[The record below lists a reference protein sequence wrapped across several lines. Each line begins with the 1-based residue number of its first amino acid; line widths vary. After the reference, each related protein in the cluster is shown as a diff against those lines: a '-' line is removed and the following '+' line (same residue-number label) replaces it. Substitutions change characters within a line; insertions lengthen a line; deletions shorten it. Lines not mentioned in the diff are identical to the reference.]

1 MATKF
6 LSTLSGT
13 AFGAA
18 GDEAVS
24 VRVSGDSVPRV
35 RIDAGGKI
43 TWGSGSATGDVTLYR
58 SAANAL
64 KTDDTLQ
71 AVAGVITATTD
82 GAPSAA
88 LADGAIAIDT
98 TNDAFY
104 FRSSSTWSQVSGGGG
119 ASLSVSDGPPDS
131 PSAGDLW
138 FESDTGRTLVYYA
151 DGSSNQW
158 VEIGLASASGASGAD
173 GKIQFSESDS
183 LTSDT
188 LLHWD
193 NSNNRLGVGTS
204 SPDQALT
211 VAGDFQGY
219 GIHIDSSSGSGIEI
233 DRGASSNSHGIL
245 FQTAG
250 VNDWYIGNHNDG
262 DALVIKDGSW
272 TGTEIARFTP
282 TGLGVGVTAPG
293 QPLVVRPQT
302 NDAVAINAIA
312 KTDGSDVGAV
322 QIGISPYNSTSDTY
336 VGTAIG
342 AIEYDAS
349 DRRAHMA
356 FFTRGSNSDAAPT
369 ERMRITSAGEVA
381 IGAATPNAPL
391 SIKVAASDNQKVWE
405 IQENAGDSHFFLT
418 SDAAGSGSTG
428 NSVSFESYWTGDIL
442 CLRGD
447 GNVGIGTTSPTS
459 TFTVAGNIRTSGALI
474 VEGTNATAI
483 RMTQTDTD
491 GAYISITETDG
502 STRMGYMGFPSNDDL
517 HLKNET
523 AGGHVYLST
532 NNTTRLTVTNAGN
545 VGIGDA
551 TPAQKLVVAGSAAFT
566 DSIQTGQEAFTI
578 EPWAGATIALG
589 SYGSVGTEGSYRLG
603 LHWNYARG
611 NDNSWHAL
619 GINSY
624 TSAGSVQIGNEG
636 IIFRTDASY
645 GASGEATERLRINT
659 AGKVKIGTDNT
670 SVSASLHVNS
680 GTVNHGMLQESTD
693 GESAIA
699 FKDNASTGNW
709 FDNSVGVDGNT
720 LFLKSSGSK
729 RLKVAS
735 NLVTVVGALTKGSGT
750 FDIPHPV
757 KGGDWRLRH
766 SFIEGPKADL
776 IYRGTVTLSGGT
788 AAIDLDTESD
798 MTDGT
803 WEALCAN
810 PWAMVASSGNAVEW
824 SLSGK
829 TLTITSDTADAVCSW
844 MVIGERQDDH
854 MKSSE
859 GVLADDDG
867 HLIVE
872 YEKEPDPPDSEGS
885 SE

>member
-193 NSNNRLGVGTS
+193 NTNNRLGVGTASPSATLHVDGSLYLEGDSLS
-204 SPDQALT
+204 SIVNSATSGREILQIRSISSGVTDGAGMNFYGDGDSTHASKIFIYNDSTTPTMTMLPDGKVGIGDSAPDARLKIYHNTDNEWALLVDQDHAT
-211 VAGDFQGY
+211 GY
-219 GIHIDSSSGSGIEI
+219 G
-233 DRGASSNSHGIL
+233 L
-245 FQTAG
+245 KVT
-250 VNDWYIGNHNDG
+250 G
-262 DALVIKDGSW
+262 DM
-272 TGTEIARFTP
+272 TG
-282 TGLGVGVTAPG
+282 
-293 QPLVVRPQT
+293 T
-302 NDAVAINAIA
+302 NDALLKLEA
-312 KTDGSDVGAV
+312 GSTQRFRVCGNGNV
-322 QIGISPYNSTSDTY
+322 S
-336 VGTAIG
+336 IG
-342 AIEYDAS
+342 A
-349 DRRAHMA
+349 
-356 FFTRGSNSDAAPT
+356 
-369 ERMRITSAGEVA
+369 
-381 IGAATPNAPL
+381 
-391 SIKVAASDNQKVWE
+391 
-405 IQENAGDSHFFLT
+405 
-418 SDAAGSGSTG
+418 
-428 NSVSFESYWTGDIL
+428 
-442 CLRGD
+442 
-447 GNVGIGTTSPTS
+447 
-459 TFTVAGNIRTSGALI
+459 
-474 VEGTNATAI
+474 
-483 RMTQTDTD
+483 
-491 GAYISITETDG
+491 
-502 STRMGYMGFPSNDDL
+502 
-517 HLKNET
+517 
-523 AGGHVYLST
+523 
-532 NNTTRLTVTNAGN
+532 NTTPAALLQVGGTEDGEILVVSSEGRTATLEADDSGHYTHVGSKSNHTFAIVTNDVRCMTFSTTGN
-545 VGIGDA
+545 VGIGDS
-551 TPAQKLVVAGSAAFT
+551 TPAQKLVVVGTAGFT
-566 DSIQTGQEAFTI
+566 DSIQTGGEAFTQ
-578 EPWAGATIALG
+578 EPWAGSTIALG
-589 SYGSVGTEGSYRLG
+589 NYGGIGTQGSYRTTMS
-603 LHWNYARG
+603 WNFERGTDSGFYHLNVNSLAQAGSYAIG
-611 NDNSWHAL
+611 SDGHLWGFNDSYSPVGWPTERMRLTQTGL
-619 GINSY
+619 GIGITASAKVHAYQNVNDAWVGIFEQDHATGWGVLIRGDSTGTEPLFKIEGS
-624 TSAGSVQIGNEG
+624 TSDTQK
-636 IIFRTDASY
+636 FRIQA
-645 GASGEATERLRINT
+645 N
-659 AGKVKIGTDNT
+659 GKVGIGSST
-670 SVSASLHVNS
+670 SPDTYLHIQS
-680 GTVNHGMLQESTD
+680 GTTNHGVLQESAD
-693 GESAIA
+693 GESAMA

-709 FDNSVGVDGNT
+709 YDHSVGVDGNT
-720 LFLKSSGSK
+720 LFLKAGGSK
-729 RLKVAS
+729 RVQLS
-735 NLVTVVGALTKGSGT
+735 SSLVTVTGAMTKGSGT

-872 YEKEPDPPDSEGS
+872 YERETVLPDSEES